1 MPDFVIDLS
10 TLFVVNIGTYI
21 TVVLP
26 QVSSAALL
34 AYDYFLTLPDEIQYV
49 WPTHWCLGKVL
60 YLSSKYL
67 IIVIFLAELHWITSH
82 NVPEA
87 ECRTSNTILH
97 YGYLLAVIAAE
108 NILTLRVW
116 ALWNQRRW
124 VTIMLGCLCIV
135 GIALGFKDISTGYQ
149 NDIYLTD
156 YAKASLSY
164 PGCATVGDD
173 RTASATSYITVLAHE
188 TDSTMPISSMMY
200 TFYEDG
206 LIYYAA
212 LLAISIVNM
221 IVSLTQPVEFINLF
235 FPYVFSSERCVRTT
249 DTYMS
254 RRTSTQVVLHSTLS
268 SRLFLN
274 LRQSLDGE
282 VEETRR
288 IDIRT
293 FEGGSSR
300 GLSTSTLRFA
310 VNCDDND
317 EDNTII
323 A

>member
-10 TLFVVNIGTYI
+10 VLFVVNIGTYI
-21 TVVLP
+21 T
-26 QVSSAALL
+26 VSSAALL

-188 TDSTMPISSMMY
+188 TVVFLLMAFVGVQVYSTMPISAMMY

-235 FPYVFSSERCVRTT
+235 FP
-249 DTYMS
+249 
-254 RRTSTQVVLHSTLS
+254 TQVVLHSTLS

>member
-10 TLFVVNIGTYI
+10 VLFVVNIGTYI

-188 TDSTMPISSMMY
+188 TVVFLLMAFVGVQVYSTMPISAMMY

-235 FPYVFSSERCVRTT
+235 FP
-249 DTYMS
+249 
-254 RRTSTQVVLHSTLS
+254 TQVVLHSTLS